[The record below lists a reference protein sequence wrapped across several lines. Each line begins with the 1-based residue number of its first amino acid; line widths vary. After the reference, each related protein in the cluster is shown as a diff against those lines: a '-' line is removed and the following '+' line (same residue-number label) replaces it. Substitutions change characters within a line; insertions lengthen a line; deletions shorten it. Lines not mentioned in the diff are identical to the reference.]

1 MIAEVLLQFQEYQF
15 LFLEIINSIMDITG
29 LRGYNIANIMIFIL
43 VQPILTLVFLIL
55 WLREKKK
62 RYK

>member
-29 LRGYNIANIMIFIL
+29 LRGYNIANIIIFIL

>member
-55 WLREKKK
+55 WLREKKN